1 MAVEK
6 MSLAK
11 ALNESLRKAL
21 DTDPKVLIMGEDV
34 GKLGG
39 VFRITDG
46 LQKDFGEGRVI
57 DTPLAESGIVGT
69 AIGLALRGYRPIVEI
84 QFDGFV
90 FPAYDQIVTQLAKMH
105 ARALG
110 KVKMP
115 VVIRIPYGGGIGAVE
130 HHSESPEALFA
141 HVAGLK
147 VVSPSNASDA
157 YWMMQQA
164 VQSDDP
170 IIFFEPKR
178 RYWDKGELD
187 TESIPG
193 PLHKAAVARE
203 GSDLTLVAYGPM
215 VKVCLEAA
223 AAAQEEGKSVEVL
236 DLRSMSPIDFDAVQA
251 SVEKTGLLVVVHE
264 APVFYGSGAEIAAR
278 ITERCF
284 YHLEAPVLRV
294 GGYHAPTRRPGW
306 RTSTCRVS
314 TGCSMPSTARWRTE
328 ERVVTTMTETSARF
342 REFKMPDVGEG
353 LTEAEILKWF
363 VQPGDTVTDGQ
374 VVCEVET
381 AKAAV
386 ELPIPFD
393 GVVHELRFPEGTT
406 VDVGE
411 VIIAVDVAPGSGDA
425 PAEPEPVQEAVAEPA
440 AEEAPKGRQPV
451 LVGYGVA
458 ESSTKRRARK
468 GAEIPGP
475 AAAAAQAEINGHR
488 AKVAES
494 RPLAKPPVRKLA
506 KDLGIDLATVTPTG
520 EGGVITREDV
530 HAAAAPAPAEA
541 PVRAEEAV
549 AAPAPVEAVAPVGRE
564 TRIPVKGVR
573 KAIAQ
578 AMVGSAFTAPHVTEF
593 VTVDVTRTM
602 KLVAE
607 LKEDKDMA
615 GVRVNP
621 LLVIAKAL
629 LVAIKRNPAVNAAWD
644 EANQEIVQKH
654 YVNLGIAA
662 ATPRGLIVPNIKD
675 AHDKTLPELG
685 AALADLVST
694 AREGKTSPAAMAG
707 GTVTITN
714 VGVFGVDT
722 GTPILNPGESAILAV
737 GAIKLQ
743 PWVHKGKVKPR
754 QVTTLALSFDHRLV
768 DGELGSKVLADVAAI
783 LEQPKRLITWG

>member
-1 MAVEK
+1 MTT
-6 MSLAK
+6 M
-11 ALNESLRKAL
+11 N
-21 DTDPKVLIMGEDV
+21 DT
-34 GKLGG
+34 
-39 VFRITDG
+39 
-46 LQKDFGEGRVI
+46 
-57 DTPLAESGIVGT
+57 
-69 AIGLALRGYRPIVEI
+69 
-84 QFDGFV
+84 
-90 FPAYDQIVTQLAKMH
+90 
-105 ARALG
+105 
-110 KVKMP
+110 
-115 VVIRIPYGGGIGAVE
+115 
-130 HHSESPEALFA
+130 
-141 HVAGLK
+141 
-147 VVSPSNASDA
+147 SNA
-157 YWMMQQA
+157 
-164 VQSDDP
+164 
-170 IIFFEPKR
+170 
-178 RYWDKGELD
+178 
-187 TESIPG
+187 
-193 PLHKAAVARE
+193 
-203 GSDLTLVAYGPM
+203 
-215 VKVCLEAA
+215 
-223 AAAQEEGKSVEVL
+223 
-236 DLRSMSPIDFDAVQA
+236 
-251 SVEKTGLLVVVHE
+251 
-264 APVFYGSGAEIAAR
+264 
-278 ITERCF
+278 
-284 YHLEAPVLRV
+284 
-294 GGYHAPTRRPGW
+294 
-306 RTSTCRVS
+306 
-314 TGCSMPSTARWRTE
+314 
-328 ERVVTTMTETSARF
+328 ARF

-353 LTEAEILKWF
+353 LTEAEILKWY

-406 VDVGE
+406 VDVGQ

-425 PAEPEPVQEAVAEPA
+425 APVPEPA
-440 AEEAPKGRQPV
+440 AQPDPEPEAPKGRQPV

-458 ESSTKRRARK
+458 ETSTKRRARK
-468 GAEIPGP
+468 GTATAVPAV
-475 AAAAAQAEINGHR
+475 AAAIQGEMNGHGAAAVR
-488 AKVAES
+488 ES

-506 KDLGIDLATVTPTG
+506 KDLGIDLATVVPTG
-520 EGGVITREDV
+520 EGGIITREDV
-530 HAAAAPAPAEA
+530 HAAATPVPAQAQAPVAVEAAPVPAPEAPAS
-541 PVRAEEAV
+541 VV
-549 AAPAPVEAVAPVGRE
+549 AGVRE

-621 LLVIAKAL
+621 LLIIAKAL
-629 LVAIKRNPAVNAAWD
+629 LVAIKRNPEVNAAWD

-675 AHDKTLPELG
+675 AHDKTLPELA
-685 AALADLVST
+685 AALGELVST
-694 AREGKTSPAAMAG
+694 AREGRTSPAAMAG

-783 LEQPKRLITWG
+783 LEQPKRLITWA

>member
-1 MAVEK
+1 M
-6 MSLAK
+6 
-11 ALNESLRKAL
+11 
-21 DTDPKVLIMGEDV
+21 
-34 GKLGG
+34 
-39 VFRITDG
+39 
-46 LQKDFGEGRVI
+46 
-57 DTPLAESGIVGT
+57 
-69 AIGLALRGYRPIVEI
+69 
-84 QFDGFV
+84 
-90 FPAYDQIVTQLAKMH
+90 
-105 ARALG
+105 
-110 KVKMP
+110 
-115 VVIRIPYGGGIGAVE
+115 
-130 HHSESPEALFA
+130 
-141 HVAGLK
+141 
-147 VVSPSNASDA
+147 
-157 YWMMQQA
+157 
-164 VQSDDP
+164 
-170 IIFFEPKR
+170 
-178 RYWDKGELD
+178 
-187 TESIPG
+187 
-193 PLHKAAVARE
+193 
-203 GSDLTLVAYGPM
+203 
-215 VKVCLEAA
+215 
-223 AAAQEEGKSVEVL
+223 
-236 DLRSMSPIDFDAVQA
+236 
-251 SVEKTGLLVVVHE
+251 
-264 APVFYGSGAEIAAR
+264 
-278 ITERCF
+278 
-284 YHLEAPVLRV
+284 
-294 GGYHAPTRRPGW
+294 
-306 RTSTCRVS
+306 
-314 TGCSMPSTARWRTE
+314 
-328 ERVVTTMTETSARF
+328 TTMTDTSNAARF

-406 VDVGE
+406 VDVGQ
-411 VIIAVDVAPGSGDA
+411 VIIAVDVAPGSGDDA
-425 PAEPEPVQEAVAEPA
+425 PAPAPAPAAAPAAAEPAPAAEPEA
-440 AEEAPKGRQPV
+440 EAPKARQPV

-468 GAEIPGP
+468 GTEAAP
-475 AAAAAQAEINGHR
+475 AAAATAIQGEMNGHGTGHT
-488 AKVAES
+488 AVAEA

-520 EGGVITREDV
+520 EGGIVTREDV
-530 HAAAAPAPAEA
+530 HAAATPTP
-541 PVRAEEAV
+541 
-549 AAPAPVEAVAPVGRE
+549 APAPVQPEAPAPVVAPAQAVAPSVTARE

-621 LLVIAKAL
+621 LLIIAKAL
-629 LVAIKRNPAVNAAWD
+629 LVAIKRNPEVNAAWD

-675 AHDKTLPELG
+675 AHDQTLPQLAASLG
-685 AALADLVST
+685 ELVST

>member
-1 MAVEK
+1 MT
-6 MSLAK
+6 
-11 ALNESLRKAL
+11 
-21 DTDPKVLIMGEDV
+21 DT
-34 GKLGG
+34 
-39 VFRITDG
+39 
-46 LQKDFGEGRVI
+46 
-57 DTPLAESGIVGT
+57 
-69 AIGLALRGYRPIVEI
+69 
-84 QFDGFV
+84 
-90 FPAYDQIVTQLAKMH
+90 
-105 ARALG
+105 
-110 KVKMP
+110 
-115 VVIRIPYGGGIGAVE
+115 
-130 HHSESPEALFA
+130 
-141 HVAGLK
+141 
-147 VVSPSNASDA
+147 SNA
-157 YWMMQQA
+157 
-164 VQSDDP
+164 
-170 IIFFEPKR
+170 
-178 RYWDKGELD
+178 
-187 TESIPG
+187 
-193 PLHKAAVARE
+193 
-203 GSDLTLVAYGPM
+203 
-215 VKVCLEAA
+215 
-223 AAAQEEGKSVEVL
+223 
-236 DLRSMSPIDFDAVQA
+236 
-251 SVEKTGLLVVVHE
+251 
-264 APVFYGSGAEIAAR
+264 
-278 ITERCF
+278 
-284 YHLEAPVLRV
+284 
-294 GGYHAPTRRPGW
+294 
-306 RTSTCRVS
+306 
-314 TGCSMPSTARWRTE
+314 
-328 ERVVTTMTETSARF
+328 ARF

-406 VDVGE
+406 VDVGQ

-425 PAEPEPVQEAVAEPA
+425 EPAAEPA
-440 AEEAPKGRQPV
+440 APAAPEAEEAPKGRQPV

-468 GAEIPGP
+468 GAETAPP
-475 AAAAAQAEINGHR
+475 AAAPAAVQGELNGQGT
-488 AKVAES
+488 AAIPEP

-520 EGGVITREDV
+520 AGGVITREDV
-530 HAAAAPAPAEA
+530 HAAATPVAPSVPEPSVEPTVPVEA
-541 PVRAEEAV
+541 PV
-549 AAPAPVEAVAPVGRE
+549 PAGARE

-621 LLVIAKAL
+621 LLIIAKAL
-629 LVAIKRNPAVNAAWD
+629 LVAIKRNPGVNAVWD

-675 AHDKTLPELG
+675 AHDRTLPQLAASLGELV
-685 AALADLVST
+685 AT
-694 AREGKTSPAAMAG
+694 ARDGKTSPAAMAG

-754 QVTTLALSFDHRLV
+754 QVTTLALSFDHRLI
-768 DGELGSKVLADVAAI
+768 DGELGSKFLADIAAI
-783 LEQPKRLITWG
+783 LEQPKRLITWA